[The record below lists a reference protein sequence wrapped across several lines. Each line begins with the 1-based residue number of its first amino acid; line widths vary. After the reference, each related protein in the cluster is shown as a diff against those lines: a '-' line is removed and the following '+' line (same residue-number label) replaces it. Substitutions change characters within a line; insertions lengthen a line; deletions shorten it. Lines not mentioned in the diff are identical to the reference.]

1 MYLPLDMPPM
11 TNYQV
16 QELIVDYNSSLDFVD
31 NMSDVSKRSYYMG
44 TENYLNLNDEQF
56 EYLETVYYPIY
67 EEEERQEQER
77 QEQKR
82 QEELRQLAEQHQK
95 ELEEYRNIIS
105 QNPNVRIDSNTPQ
118 DDICHLG
125 GGIVV
130 KCSEFFD

>member
-11 TNYQV
+11 TDYQV
-16 QELIVDYNSSLDFVD
+16 QEYVIEYNSSLDFVD
-31 NMSDVSKRSYYMG
+31 NMPDIVKREYFGG

-56 EYLETVYYPIY
+56 EYLETVYYPIF
-67 EEEERQEQER
+67 EEEEN
-77 QEQKR
+77 QKR
-82 QEELRQLAEQHQK
+82 QEELRQLEEQRQK

-105 QNPNVRIDSNTPQ
+105 QNPDVRIDSNTPQ
-118 DDICHLG
+118 EDICHLG